1 MKRGFLVL
9 MMALVLGSSAR
20 ADEAYRIHPQLFT
33 LANGLRLYVQPAHAN
48 HDLLIGGTI
57 EVSPAFD
64 PPGQTGTGII
74 ASALLASGVA
84 PEDRARM
91 AFGASFS
98 SAGDAGDL
106 ERVIA
111 VLARAERSIAFS
123 QRDFTAV
130 VARERASIAD
140 HRSDADAEISTAFER
155 ALHAP
160 DDPTLRL
167 ESNASLAVVTL
178 RDVVAYAKRYF
189 RPDRTTLV
197 VVGDVAPGAVRDAVV
212 RRFGSWQN
220 RGPRPEIRLPA
231 LPPAHRNVVT
241 IPVQRADVSVRLGR
255 PAIGRT
261 DPDFFAYNLL
271 GAVLTG
277 RGFASELLVTR
288 ERGIFTLRVSG
299 PSGSISHAVS
309 GAKAAARRLTVEP
322 VSAAEWERARAQ
334 LLAGARV
341 TAEQTAKIAALC
353 ERIADNRLPLD
364 YYETIGAR
372 YGAVTPADGLRVAR
386 RYLIPDD
393 YVEVYAGPFFA
404 RPKRAVSV
412 Q

>member
-1 MKRGFLVL
+1 MKCFLLL
-9 MMALVLGSSAR
+9 MMALALGSSAR
-20 ADEAYRIHPQLFT
+20 ADEPYRIHPQLFT

-48 HDLLIGGTI
+48 HDLLVSGTI

-64 PPGQTGTGII
+64 PPGKTGTGAL
-74 ASALLASGVA
+74 ASALLAYGAGS
-84 PEDRARM
+84 EDRAQM
-91 AFGASFS
+91 AFGTSFS

-106 ERVIA
+106 ERVLA
-111 VLARAERSIAFS
+111 VGARAERSLAFS

-130 VARERASIAD
+130 VARERASVAD
-140 HRSDADAEISTAFER
+140 RRSDADAVVSNAFER
-155 ALHAP
+155 ALYTP

-167 ESNASLAVVTL
+167 ESNASLAAIAL
-178 RDVVAYAKRYF
+178 PDVVAYAKRYF

-197 VVGDVAPGAVRDAVV
+197 VVGDVAPDAVRDAVA

-231 LPPAHRNVVT
+231 LPPAHRTVIT

-261 DPDFFAYNLL
+261 DPDFFTYNLL

-288 ERGIFTLRVSG
+288 ERGIFTLHVSG
-299 PSGSISHAVS
+299 ASGAISHAVA
-309 GAKAAARRLTVEP
+309 GAKAAVRRLTVEP
-322 VSAAEWERARAQ
+322 VPAGEWEQARVQ
-334 LLAGARV
+334 LLAGAGV

-372 YGAVTPADGLRVAR
+372 YGAVTPPDGLRVAR
-386 RYLIPDD
+386 RYPMPDD

-404 RPKRAVSV
+404 RPKRAVSAR
-412 Q
+412 